1 MRTAFPKTLI
11 GLLALVFALCGQN
24 VPGQNSQTQPAPQPA
39 DTSQPSTQQPSAK
52 KPSTQQKHPET
63 SPGAE
68 AGKGAGDIGKGTA
81 KGAGAAAKGVGK
93 GAGDLVTLHP
103 LNAAGDVSK
112 GAVGAG
118 KDVGVGAVKGT
129 GKIAKGTGRGIGKIF
144 HHHHETKPDPAPA
157 APQN

>member
-39 DTSQPSTQQPSAK
+39 DTQQPSTQQPSAQQPSAQQPSAK

-68 AGKGAGDIGKGTA
+68 AGKGAGRH
-81 KGAGAAAKGVGK
+81 
-93 GAGDLVTLHP
+93 L
-103 LNAAGDVSK
+103 SRQRRE
-112 GAVGAG
+112 
-118 KDVGVGAVKGT
+118 KDHNWEKT
-129 GKIAKGTGRGIGKIF
+129 GKPC
-144 HHHHETKPDPAPA
+144 HEKFPPGNPMVLLIPADRKP
-157 APQN
+157 